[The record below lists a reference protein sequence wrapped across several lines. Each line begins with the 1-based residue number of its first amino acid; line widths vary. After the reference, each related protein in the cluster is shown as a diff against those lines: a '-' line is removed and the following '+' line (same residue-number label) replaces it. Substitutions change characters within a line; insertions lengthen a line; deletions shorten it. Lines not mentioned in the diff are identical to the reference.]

1 MFANEPDP
9 ERHAQNIRLAA
20 VQEAR
25 LNIGAGADVYEL
37 LTYAR
42 ELERYWRYG
51 SCGPRSEP
59 HTLLHCDTHN
69 APCQRG
75 CLNQCRDAMEWKDAY
90 VAQTNAYV
98 AQAIKD
104 SSA

>member
-1 MFANEPDP
+1 MFANETDP

-20 VQEAR
+20 VQEAGKA
-25 LNIGAGADVYEL
+25 LIEPDVYEF

-42 ELERYWRYG
+42 EIERYLRYG

-75 CLNQCRDAMEWKDAY
+75 CLNQCRDAMGWKDA
-90 VAQTNAYV
+90 
-98 AQAIKD
+98 
-104 SSA
+104 